1 MDPRDAPSP
10 TIENSQN
17 EFSVPCDVP
26 NRSGQR
32 MRDAQRIAKMGVWD
46 WNIQTNEL
54 YWSEQLYR
62 IFERPRDELA
72 CSYPA
77 FLEAVHPD
85 DRALVEASV
94 DRALRGEK
102 RYGLD
107 HRIDTPN
114 GRIRWVH
121 QQGEVTF
128 GPNGTPHRVLGTLVD
143 ITERKRL
150 EQQLVQS
157 QRLEALGRLAGGIA
171 HDFNNMLS
179 VIQGCA
185 TLASA
190 QLQTSGL
197 DTTELD
203 EIDRATNRA
212 AKMVAQL
219 LAFTSNRDVPVT
231 DGCSVREVVTSM
243 DRILRR
249 VLTDDIELVTI
260 LPSDP
265 LPAPIDTGH
274 LEQVL
279 MNLAMNARD
288 SMPNGGTLTIACR
301 DAEPIEWSRGNTGP
315 HVVIEVRDTG
325 LGMTEKVRQKIF
337 EPFFTTKGA
346 GVGTGLGLATC
357 MGIVEQASGAM
368 LCESVVGQG
377 TTFRVYLP
385 RDAVNDKS
393 EKTLDV
399 ESAPTG
405 NEMIMLVE
413 DDPTLRRVTTRVL
426 EAAGYGVIAA
436 ENGDVALRLEEQY
449 AGTIDLLLADMVMP
463 IMGGFE
469 LVGIFGERR
478 PDCSVILVSGY
489 VDGDV
494 DLPGRPDHAVVLP
507 KPYRP
512 EKLFSVVRSL
522 LDAKNDA
529 AKLT

>member
-1 MDPRDAPSP
+1 
-10 TIENSQN
+10 
-17 EFSVPCDVP
+17 
-26 NRSGQR
+26 
-32 MRDAQRIAKMGVWD
+32 
-46 WNIQTNEL
+46 
-54 YWSEQLYR
+54 
-62 IFERPRDELA
+62 
-72 CSYPA
+72 
-77 FLEAVHPD
+77 
-85 DRALVEASV
+85 
-94 DRALRGEK
+94 
-102 RYGLD
+102 
-107 HRIDTPN
+107 
-114 GRIRWVH
+114 
-121 QQGEVTF
+121 
-128 GPNGTPHRVLGTLVD
+128 
-143 ITERKRL
+143 
-150 EQQLVQS
+150 
-157 QRLEALGRLAGGIA
+157 
-171 HDFNNMLS
+171 
-179 VIQGCA
+179 
-185 TLASA
+185 
-190 QLQTSGL
+190 
-197 DTTELD
+197 
-203 EIDRATNRA
+203 
-212 AKMVAQL
+212 
-219 LAFTSNRDVPVT
+219 
-231 DGCSVREVVTSM
+231 
-243 DRILRR
+243 
-249 VLTDDIELVTI
+249 
-260 LPSDP
+260 
-265 LPAPIDTGH
+265 
-274 LEQVL
+274 
-279 MNLAMNARD
+279 
-288 SMPNGGTLTIACR
+288 
-301 DAEPIEWSRGNTGP
+301 
-315 HVVIEVRDTG
+315 
-325 LGMTEKVRQKIF
+325 MTEKVRQKIF